1 MNDKK
6 ISQLTPLENPT
17 GNEEFPVA
25 IDGKNYKVKVKDVK
39 PDMSDYVTSKQAAQK
54 YYPKVDGENLEHLV
68 ETLNEGI
75 GALDND
81 VYKVLFIVVSE
92 ALCQLRA
99 EISSLRE
106 AISNLGNANAVSYD
120 CDMGYLVCGQKTF
133 DVVDGAPT
141 EIPRSVG
148 LFRFDKTTKTLYV
161 SDELTNST
169 KDWKMIS

>member
-1 MNDKK
+1 MADKK
-6 ISQLTPLENPT
+6 ISALTPLSELT
-17 GNEEFPVA
+17 GDERIPVA
-25 IDGKNYKVKVKDVK
+25 KDGKNY
-39 PDMSDYVTSKQAAQK
+39 SVTPNKITEAIKAKLDSLDKLTK
-54 YYPKVDGENLEHLV
+54 
-68 ETLNEGI
+68 TLNEGI

-81 VYKVLFIVVSE
+81 VYGILFRVVSE

-106 AISNLGNANAVSYD
+106 ALANLGNANAVSYD

-133 DVVDGAPT
+133 DVVEGAPT

-161 SDELTNST
+161 SDELTNLT